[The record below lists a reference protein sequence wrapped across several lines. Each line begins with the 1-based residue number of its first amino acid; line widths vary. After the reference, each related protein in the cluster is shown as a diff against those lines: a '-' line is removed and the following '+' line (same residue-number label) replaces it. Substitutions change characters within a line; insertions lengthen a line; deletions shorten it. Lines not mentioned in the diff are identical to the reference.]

1 MAAPR
6 EVLERIPFATG
17 YAVEMAMLLDVRELV
32 GAAAIAQVDIGERRN
47 FHQPLDALRPMADT
61 VLATVCER
69 LRREG
74 AAGRTTR
81 PPEAIVERPP
91 FASLRAAA

>member
-1 MAAPR
+1 M
-6 EVLERIPFATG
+6 
-17 YAVEMAMLLDVRELV
+17 
-32 GAAAIAQVDIGERRN
+32 DIGERRN
-47 FHQPLDALRPMADT
+47 YHQPLEALRPMADT

-74 AAGRTTR
+74 RLVADAPAR
-81 PPEAIVERPP
+81 PIVERPP